1 MVGVVNPNANTSLE
15 RHRQLAEQS
24 TFVLVPGEDWPSEGV
39 IPSGVATTTSAPSST
54 ATGAPA
60 TSAVPPPPSHAALS
74 PGAIAGIAIGGSAVL
89 LAAAVAIWFCGRQSR
104 RHTGPAPGAPAQE
117 IHPGYNP
124 HMSSM
129 YGKSG
134 HMSVS
139 GYTMPPGYDQSN
151 MHSPTMPTAP
161 AHLMAQEPTMLSAA
175 PSPHLQSASPV
186 SNHASTYA
194 VGTHMVAPVEMDGGS
209 HLTNPPR
216 RSTEKQGVER
226 YS

>member
-1 MVGVVNPNANTSLE
+1 
-15 RHRQLAEQS
+15 
-24 TFVLVPGEDWPSEGV
+24 
-39 IPSGVATTTSAPSST
+39 
-54 ATGAPA
+54 
-60 TSAVPPPPSHAALS
+60 
-74 PGAIAGIAIGGSAVL
+74 
-89 LAAAVAIWFCGRQSR
+89 
-104 RHTGPAPGAPAQE
+104 
-117 IHPGYNP
+117 
-124 HMSSM
+124 
-129 YGKSG
+129 
-134 HMSVS
+134 
-139 GYTMPPGYDQSN
+139 
-151 MHSPTMPTAP
+151 MPTAP